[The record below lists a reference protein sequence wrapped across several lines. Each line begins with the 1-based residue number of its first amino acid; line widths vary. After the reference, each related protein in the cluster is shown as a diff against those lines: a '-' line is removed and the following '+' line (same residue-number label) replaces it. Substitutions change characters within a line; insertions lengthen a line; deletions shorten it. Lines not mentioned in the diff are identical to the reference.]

1 MTRTSNGCRGGVP
14 KKHKNLKKSSHHKN
28 EEDTNPRIIISVKT
42 YITMA
47 RGKRA
52 QKRTTKPRARKAGRR
67 KAMSQPEKATCSV
80 VRTLAGGTTNTMF
93 AYNTFNLA
101 DYDRAVAIA
110 RNYQRYR
117 ITGIKLTFKPEYD
130 TFAVNPA
137 GPNVAKP
144 NLYYMIDK
152 SGSIPDNVT
161 LEGLKQAGAKPHA
174 FDEKPISFTWKPSV
188 LNETQAAGLV
198 PVGAGYKISP
208 LLSTDA
214 TPGNVGAWNPSRVN
228 HLGVKWYMEC
238 TGTSLGVNVEA
249 ELQFEFYKA
258 VMPSLSAVPSKGL
271 QYAVIDQSPD
281 GVEGGT
287 DGITI
292 PLT

>member
-1 MTRTSNGCRGGVP
+1 MG
-14 KKHKNLKKSSHHKN
+14 KKQVKKGS
-28 EEDTNPRIIISVKT
+28 
-42 YITMA
+42 
-47 RGKRA
+47 
-52 QKRTTKPRARKAGRR
+52 KPRRQPRR
-67 KAMSQPEKATCSV
+67 KALSQPEKATCSV
-80 VRTLAGGTTNTMF
+80 VRTLGGGTTNTMF
-93 AYNTFNLA
+93 AYNSFNLA
-101 DYDRAVAIA
+101 DFDRAVAIA

-130 TFAVNPA
+130 TYALNPA

-174 FDEKPISFTWKPSV
+174 FDEKPISVRWKPSV
-188 LNETQAAGLV
+188 LNEQQVAGGL
-198 PVGAGYKISP
+198 GAGSGYKISP
-208 LLSTDA
+208 MLATDA

-228 HLGVKWYMEC
+228 HLGIKWYMEC
-238 TGTSLGVNVEA
+238 AGGTLGVNLEV

-258 VMPSLSAVPSKGL
+258 IYPSLSAVPAKGL
-271 QYAVIDQSPD
+271 EYAVLDQSPD

-287 DGITI
+287 DGVTI
-292 PLT
+292 PLTTA

>member
-1 MTRTSNGCRGGVP
+1 
-14 KKHKNLKKSSHHKN
+14 
-28 EEDTNPRIIISVKT
+28 
-42 YITMA
+42 MA
-47 RGKRA
+47 RTKAPRKRA
-52 QKRTTKPRARKAGRR
+52 TKPRARKAGKR
-67 KAMSQPEKATCSV
+67 KSMSQPEKATCSV
-80 VRTLAGGTTNTMF
+80 VRTLGGGATNTMF

-130 TFAVNPA
+130 TFAA
-137 GPNVAKP
+137 GGTVAKP

-174 FDEKPISFTWKPSV
+174 FDEKPISVSWKPSV
-188 LNETQAAGLV
+188 LNEVQIAGGIAQ
-198 PVGAGYKISP
+198 GAGYKISP

-214 TPGNVGAWNPSRVN
+214 TPGNLGAWNPSRVN
-228 HLGVKWYMEC
+228 HLGIKWYMEC
-238 TGTSLGVNVEA
+238 ANTALGVNLEA
-249 ELQFEFYKA
+249 EIQFEFYKA
-258 VMPSLSAVPSKGL
+258 VMPSLAAVPAKGL
-271 QYAVIDQSPD
+271 EYAVLDQSPD

>member
-1 MTRTSNGCRGGVP
+1 MAPR
-14 KKHKNLKKSSHHKN
+14 KNMK
-28 EEDTNPRIIISVKT
+28 
-42 YITMA
+42 
-47 RGKRA
+47 
-52 QKRTTKPRARKAGRR
+52 KRTTKPRARKAGRR
-67 KAMSQPEKATCSV
+67 KAMSQPDKASCSV
-80 VRTLAGGTTNTMF
+80 VRTLGGGTTNTMF

-117 ITGIKLTFKPEYD
+117 ITGIKLTFKPEFD
-130 TFAVNPA
+130 TFATA
-137 GPNVAKP
+137 GGVAKP

-174 FDEKPISFTWKPSV
+174 FDEKPISVSWKPSV
-188 LNETQAAGLV
+188 LNEVQVAGGIAQ
-198 PVGAGYKISP
+198 GAGYKISP

-214 TPGNVGAWNPSRVN
+214 TPGNIGAWVASRVN
-228 HLGVKWYMEC
+228 HLGIKWYMEC
-238 TGTSLGVNVEA
+238 TNTPLGVNLEA
-249 ELQFEFYKA
+249 EIQFEFYKA
-258 VMPSLSAVPSKGL
+258 VMPSLSQVPARGL

>member
-1 MTRTSNGCRGGVP
+1 MPPR
-14 KKHKNLKKSSHHKN
+14 KNMK
-28 EEDTNPRIIISVKT
+28 
-42 YITMA
+42 
-47 RGKRA
+47 KRA
-52 QKRTTKPRARKAGRR
+52 TKPRARKAGKR
-67 KAMSQPEKATCSV
+67 KSMSQPEKATCSV
-80 VRTLAGGTTNTMF
+80 VRTLGGGATNTMF

-130 TFAVNPA
+130 VFAA
-137 GPNVAKP
+137 GAGVAKP

-174 FDEKPISFTWKPSV
+174 FDEKPISVSWKPSV
-188 LNETQAAGLV
+188 LNEMQVAGGLAA
-198 PVGAGYKISP
+198 GAGYKISP
-208 LLSTDA
+208 LLSTDS

-228 HLGVKWYMEC
+228 HLGIKWYMEC
-238 TGTSLGVNVEA
+238 TGTPLGVNLEA
-249 ELQFEFYKA
+249 EIQFEFYKA
-258 VMPSLSAVPSKGL
+258 IMPSLSAVPSKGL
-271 QYAVIDQSPD
+271 QYAVLDQSPD
-281 GVEGGT
+281 GVEGGS